1 MDEGNA
7 MAALKRRPF
16 LAGAASALAAPIISR
31 AWAAASVLKFIPA
44 TDLTSLDPIWT
55 TDYRTRNHAFA
66 VFDTLYGQTG
76 PSQGFKAT
84 PQMLA
89 GHTVENDGLTWRLTL
104 RGGLT
109 FHDGQ
114 KVLARDCVASIRRW
128 CVRDAFGQ
136 ALMQRTDEL
145 RAVDDRVIMFR
156 LKEPFPLLPG
166 ALGKSASNMCAIM
179 PERLALTDPFKQVS
193 EVVGSGP
200 FRFKAD
206 ERVQGALV
214 VYERFPDYRPREDG
228 SPDWTSGPKITHFD
242 RVEWHVIPDEATA
255 LNALRL
261 GEVDWMEVAPAD
273 LLDELRQDRD
283 ITLDLLDPTGFSA
296 ILRPNHLYPPF
307 DNRAVRHALLG
318 AIDQTDFMTAAVGT
332 DRSQW
337 QTPIGYF
344 APSSPLATEAGM
356 PTLTGKRDY
365 NLVRTA
371 LESAGYKGEKIVLM
385 GPADFPILTAVTEVA
400 ADMLRKSGMNVDYQT
415 TDWGTVIQR
424 RALRKPPDQGG
435 WNMFCT
441 SLAGLDVFSPAG
453 NQALRG
459 NGAAAWFGWPSDPDL
474 ERLRE
479 AWFAAP
485 DLGAQKKIAAE
496 IQIQA
501 FQDVPY
507 YPLGLYYRQS
517 AYRANLSG
525 VLHGIPVFWNVQRT

>member
-1 MDEGNA
+1 

-16 LAGAASALAAPIISR
+16 LAGAASALAAPMISR

-136 ALMQRTDEL
+136 ALMQRTNEL
-145 RAVDDRVIMFR
+145 SAADDRVIVFH
-156 LKEPFPLLPG
+156 LKERFPLLPD
-166 ALGKSASNMCAIM
+166 ALGKTASNMCAIM
-179 PERLALTDPFKQVS
+179 PERLALTDPFKQVP

-214 VYERFPDYRPREDG
+214 VYERFTDYKPREDG
-228 SPDWTSGPKITHFD
+228 TADWTSGPKVAHFD

-255 LNALRL
+255 VSALRL
-261 GEVDWMEVAPAD
+261 GEVNWMEIAPAD
-273 LLDELRQDRD
+273 LLGELGQDHKIR
-283 ITLDLLDPTGFSA
+283 LELLDPTGFCA

-307 DNRAVRHALLG
+307 DNRAVRHALLN
-318 AIDQTDFMTAAVGT
+318 AIDQTGFMSAAVGT

-337 QTPIGYF
+337 EVPVGYF
-344 APSSPLATEAGM
+344 APSSPLATERGM
-356 PTLTGKRDY
+356 PTLVGERDY
-365 NLVRTA
+365 GAVRA
-371 LESAGYKGEKIVLM
+371 SLESAGYKGEKIVVM
-385 GPADFPILTAVTEVA
+385 GPGDFPVLTALTEVA

-415 TDWGTVIQR
+415 TDWGTVVQR
-424 RALRKPPDQGG
+424 RANKKPPDQGG

-441 SLAGLDVFSPAG
+441 SLAGLDTFSPAG

-474 ERLRE
+474 ERLRD
-479 AWFAAP
+479 AWFAAT
-485 DLGAQKKIAAE
+485 DLGTQKNIAAE
-496 IQIQA
+496 MQLRA

-517 AYRANLSG
+517 AYRADLSG
-525 VLHGIPVFWNVQRT
+525 VLRGIPVFWNVRRI